1 MKEFLNKLKTPTK
14 ILSIVCFVL
23 VIMLFSKCSSVNE
36 LKGKNHYLQIE
47 LTKMDSINKVN
58 ETTIR
63 FLNDSIKDL
72 NFKSAVDKGYTMEG
86 KHDAEIKLAKCEKD
100 NLRLANEKD
109 NLRRESANQK
119 IKIKKLES
127 ESANLKIKI
136 KKLESE

>member
-23 VIMLFSKCSSVNE
+23 VIMLFNKCSSQ
-36 LKGKNHYLQIE
+36 GKLRIENHYLQIE

-58 ETTIR
+58 ETTIS

-86 KHDAEIKLAKCEKD
+86 KYGAEIKLAECEKD
-100 NLRLANEKD
+100 NLRIANENS
-109 NLRRESANQK
+109 NLRRE
-119 IKIKKLES
+119 I
-127 ESANLKIKI
+127 ANLKIKI

>member
-1 MKEFLNKLKTPTK
+1 MKEFLQSLKTPTK

-23 VIMLFSKCSSVNE
+23 VIMLFRKCSSANE
-36 LKGKNHYLQIE
+36 LKGKTHYLQIE
-47 LTKMDSINKVN
+47 LTKMDSIHFKMDSINKVN

-100 NLRLANEKD
+100 NLRIANENS
-109 NLRRESANQK
+109 NLRRE
-119 IKIKKLES
+119 I
-127 ESANLKIKI
+127 ANLKIKI

>member
-23 VIMLFSKCSSVNE
+23 VIMLFRKCSSANRSQYKCKQ
-36 LKGKNHYLQIE
+36 LSKQIN
-47 LTKMDSINKVN
+47 TKDSIILV
-58 ETTIR
+58 
-63 FLNDSIKDL
+63 LGDSIKDL

-100 NLRLANEKD
+100 NLRLANENS

-127 ESANLKIKI
+127 E
-136 KKLESE
+136 

>member
-23 VIMLFSKCSSVNE
+23 VIMLFSKCSKANRFRIE
-36 LKGKNHYLQIE
+36 NHYLQIE
-47 LTKMDSINKVN
+47 LTKMDSINKVK

-86 KHDAEIKLAKCEKD
+86 KHGAEIKLAKCEKD
-100 NLRLANEKD
+100 NLRIANENS
-109 NLRRESANQK
+109 NLRRE
-119 IKIKKLES
+119 I
-127 ESANLKIKI
+127 ANLKIKI

>member
-23 VIMLFSKCSSVNE
+23 VIMLFSKCSKANRFRIE
-36 LKGKNHYLQIE
+36 NHYLQIE

-72 NFKSAVDKGYTMEG
+72 NFKYAVDNGYTMEG
-86 KHDAEIKLAKCEKD
+86 KHEMEIKLIKCEKD
-100 NLRLANEKD
+100 NLRIVNENS
-109 NLRRESANQK
+109 NLKKESANQK

-127 ESANLKIKI
+127 ELANLKIK